1 LLSKFVIPLYQVSGT
16 EAAFGRKRRL
26 DVEDALGAM
35 SEQPTQGSTKR
46 RALQLGKSALTES
59 ILKEA
64 TFLAAK
70 KQKSKLTAINDNH
83 VLPANVSDGDHALAG
98 MLKTRQAVLDVTR
111 ERAELRRRKILSKP
125 SIANLHRL
133 SCFLGA
139 GLRPGDF
146 HDSFTEHSLRTETDI
161 TEASLFVV
169 SNPSDPGHRI
179 SWLVALRG
187 GRLATPTYL
196 LSNGRTGS
204 CITYECAVKTRR
216 KLWMSPAFVTAH
228 PQLAGI
234 IAKMTRLPCSRWTLL
249 STEAQ
254 FIKRVAQSIKSNR
267 HHATMAVVTRADKR
281 ARPVFKHI
289 RSVMLGQHF
298 LKFIA
303 RVDRM
308 ASATGMCD
316 S

>member
-1 LLSKFVIPLYQVSGT
+1 MG
-16 EAAFGRKRRL
+16 AA
-26 DVEDALGAM
+26 
-35 SEQPTQGSTKR
+35 
-46 RALQLGKSALTES
+46 ALTDE
-59 ILKEA
+59 IWKEA
-64 TFLAAK
+64 QFLAAK
-70 KQKSKLTAINDNH
+70 KKKSKLTAINDNH
-83 VLPANVSDGDHALAG
+83 FVPADVSDGEHALAG
-98 MLKTRQAVLDVTR
+98 MLKTHEVGLNVER
-111 ERAELRRRKILSKP
+111 ERTELRRKKILSKP
-125 SIANLHRL
+125 SIANIHRS

-146 HDSFTEHSLRTETDI
+146 HASFAEHRLRTETDI

-169 SNPSDPGHRI
+169 SNPADPGHRI

-204 CITYECAVKTRR
+204 CITYECAVKSRR
-216 KLWMSPAFVTAH
+216 KVWMSPTFVTAH
-228 PQLAGI
+228 PQIAAI
-234 IAKMTRLPCSRWTLL
+234 IAKMTRLPFSRWTLL
-249 STEAQ
+249 GTEAQ
-254 FIKRVAQSIKSNR
+254 FIKSVTQGIKNNCYHS
-267 HHATMAVVTRADKR
+267 TMAVVTPADKT
-281 ARPVFKHI
+281 AKPVLKHI
-289 RSVMLGQHF
+289 RSVMMGQQF